1 VILFD
6 EIEKAHPEVFNVF
19 LQVLDDGRLTDGQ
32 GRVVDFKNTLII
44 MTSNIPLPSPA
55 PGGGE
60 ALDRTVLAE
69 LRKYFRPEFLN
80 RIDEVV
86 RFGSLSQ
93 EALGRI
99 VDIQM
104 ARVEKSLAD
113 RKLVIQVSP
122 QARDYLARIG
132 YDPDFGARPL
142 KRAIQKTILDPLA
155 SELLKGELRAG
166 DRIQVELGASGHEVV
181 FRKIE

>member
-1 VILFD
+1 
-6 EIEKAHPEVFNVF
+6 VF

-44 MTSNIPLPSPA
+44 MTSNIPLPDPSP
-55 PGGGE
+55 GSGE
-60 ALDRTVLAE
+60 SLDRGILSE

-86 RFGSLSQ
+86 RFAPLGK

-104 ARVEKSLAD
+104 ARVETSLAD
-113 RKLVIQVSP
+113 RKLIISVSP
-122 QARDYLARIG
+122 ESRDYLASIG

-142 KRAIQKTILDPLA
+142 KRVIQRTILDPLA
-155 SELLKGELRAG
+155 SQLLKGELKTG
-166 DRIQVELGASGHEVV
+166 DRVEVV
-181 FRKIE
+181 LNAKGDGMLFRRIP